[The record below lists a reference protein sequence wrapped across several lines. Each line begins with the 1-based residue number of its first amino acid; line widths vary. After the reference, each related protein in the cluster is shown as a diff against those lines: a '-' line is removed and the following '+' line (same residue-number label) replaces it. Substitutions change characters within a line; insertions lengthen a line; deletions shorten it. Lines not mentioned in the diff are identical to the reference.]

1 MSKLVQRLAAMVAMT
16 AVVLGATIGGVSS
29 MMIHYKPLNEGAE
42 TVLTVNGDAV
52 TADEYS
58 GYMLYNMQY
67 YASMYAQ
74 MGLTDLW
81 SNEDMAKSLGASMPE
96 AAEQQAIYA
105 RVVMQKFNELG
116 LKLSYNEQKEM
127 ASVRRNSIANTTKD
141 AYLNQIAQFGF
152 SDQTYQNFMYISQCY
167 QALNDYYFGENG
179 VNTPS
184 DEDIQ
189 KYYEDN
195 YITAKH
201 ILITTVDPASGET
214 KRTDEEAKKEAQSI
228 LDRINAGED
237 FDTLMNQYSEDTGLS
252 NNPNGY
258 TFTEGQMVDEFYNAA
273 KALQE
278 GEVSGLVKS
287 QYGYHIIKRCEL
299 NQDEFENMRDA
310 IIAAVASEK
319 GTAGSIDEMMQ
330 QWIDEADIQTTDAY
344 DEITYDNTK
353 DYLPAD
359 VQTVLNSDT
368 SDDDGNAQTEDAQSE
383 DQSAT
388 DSQSSTD
395 KAQTADTEAAQ

>member
-1 MSKLVQRLAAMVAMT
+1 MYGLSEKNMASTFGDAAKESAKQQVALIHIVKQKMDELGLSLSYSQKKNIVTANKQNAEQLGGEDAYLQRLASIGFDMDNYNNYQYVSACAQ
-16 AVVLGATIGGVSS
+16 VL
-29 MMIHYKPLNEGAE
+29 K
-42 TVLTVNGDAV
+42 
-52 TADEYS
+52 
-58 GYMLYNMQY
+58 
-67 YASMYAQ
+67 
-74 MGLTDLW
+74 
-81 SNEDMAKSLGASMPE
+81 
-96 AAEQQAIYA
+96 
-105 RVVMQKFNELG
+105 
-116 LKLSYNEQKEM
+116 
-127 ASVRRNSIANTTKD
+127 
-141 AYLNQIAQFGF
+141 
-152 SDQTYQNFMYISQCY
+152 
-167 QALNDYYFGENG
+167 DYYFGENG
-179 VNTPS
+179 VSVPS
-184 DEDIQ
+184 DDELQ
-189 KYYEDN
+189 KYFDDN

-201 ILITTVDPASGET
+201 ILILT
-214 KRTDEEAKKEAQSI
+214 KKEAQAV
-228 LDRINAGED
+228 LDRLNNGED
-237 FDTLMNQYSEDTGLS
+237 FDALLTEKNEDAGEAQYAK
-252 NNPNGY
+252 GY

-330 QWIDEADIQTTDAY
+330 QWIDEADIQTTEAY

-388 DSQSSTD
+388 DSQTATD
-395 KAQTADTEAAQ
+395 EAQTADTESAQ

>member
-1 MSKLVQRLAAMVAMT
+1 MTVNGEEIHADEYASYMMSQIINYQQMYAMYGLSEKNMASTFGDAAKESAKQQVALIHIVKQKMDELGLSLSYSQKKNIVTANKQNAEQLGGEDAYLQRLASIGFDMDHYNNYQYVSACAQ
-16 AVVLGATIGGVSS
+16 VL
-29 MMIHYKPLNEGAE
+29 K
-42 TVLTVNGDAV
+42 
-52 TADEYS
+52 
-58 GYMLYNMQY
+58 
-67 YASMYAQ
+67 
-74 MGLTDLW
+74 
-81 SNEDMAKSLGASMPE
+81 
-96 AAEQQAIYA
+96 
-105 RVVMQKFNELG
+105 
-116 LKLSYNEQKEM
+116 
-127 ASVRRNSIANTTKD
+127 
-141 AYLNQIAQFGF
+141 
-152 SDQTYQNFMYISQCY
+152 
-167 QALNDYYFGENG
+167 DYYFGENG
-179 VNTPS
+179 VSVPS
-184 DEDIQ
+184 DDELQ
-189 KYYEDN
+189 KYFDDN

-201 ILITTVDPASGET
+201 ILILTKNPSTGET
-214 KRTDEEAKKEAQSI
+214 TRTDEEAKKEA
-228 LDRINAGED
+228 GEA
-237 FDTLMNQYSEDTGLS
+237 QYAK
-252 NNPNGY
+252 GY

-388 DSQSSTD
+388 DSQTATD
-395 KAQTADTEAAQ
+395 EAQTADTESAQ

>member
-1 MSKLVQRLAAMVAMT
+1 MRT
-16 AVVLGATIGGVSS
+16 GV
-29 MMIHYKPLNEGAE
+29 K
-42 TVLTVNGDAV
+42 
-52 TADEYS
+52 
-58 GYMLYNMQY
+58 
-67 YASMYAQ
+67 
-74 MGLTDLW
+74 
-81 SNEDMAKSLGASMPE
+81 
-96 AAEQQAIYA
+96 
-105 RVVMQKFNELG
+105 
-116 LKLSYNEQKEM
+116 
-127 ASVRRNSIANTTKD
+127 
-141 AYLNQIAQFGF
+141 
-152 SDQTYQNFMYISQCY
+152 
-167 QALNDYYFGENG
+167 DYYFGENG
-179 VNTPS
+179 VSVPS
-184 DEDIQ
+184 DDELQ
-189 KYYEDN
+189 KYFDDN

-201 ILITTVDPASGET
+201 ILILTKNPSTGET
-214 KRTDEEAKKEAQSI
+214 TRTDEEAKKEAQAV
-228 LDRINAGED
+228 LDRLNNGED
-237 FDTLMNQYSEDTGLS
+237 FDALLTEKNEDAGEAQYAK
-252 NNPNGY
+252 GY

-330 QWIDEADIQTTDAY
+330 QWIDEADIQTTEAY

-395 KAQTADTEAAQ
+395 KAQTATTESAQ

>member
-1 MSKLVQRLAAMVAMT
+1 MSKLVQRIVALVVML
-16 AVVLGATIGGVSS
+16 AVVMSATAYGASTFVVDYQELKSDAPVV
-29 MMIHYKPLNEGAE
+29 M
-42 TVLTVNGDAV
+42 TVNGEEIH
-52 TADEYS
+52 ADEYAS
-58 GYMLYNMQY
+58 YMMSQIINYQQ
-67 YASMYAQ
+67 MYA
-74 MGLTDLW
+74 MYGL
-81 SNEDMAKSLGASMPE
+81 SEKNMASTFGDAAKESAKQQVALIHIVN
-96 AAEQQAIYA
+96 AEQ
-105 RVVMQKFNELG
+105 LG
-116 LKLSYNEQKEM
+116 GE
-127 ASVRRNSIANTTKD
+127 D
-141 AYLNQIAQFGF
+141 AYLQRLASIGFDMDNYNNYQYVSACAQV
-152 SDQTYQNFMYISQCY
+152 
-167 QALNDYYFGENG
+167 LKDYYFGENG
-179 VNTPS
+179 VNVPS
-184 DEDIQ
+184 DDELQ
-189 KYYEDN
+189 KYFDDN

-201 ILITTVDPASGET
+201 ILILTTNPSTGET
-214 KRTDEEAKKEAQSI
+214 TRTDEEAKKEAQAV
-228 LDRINAGED
+228 LDRLNNGED
-237 FDTLMNQYSEDTGLS
+237 FDALLTEKNEDAGEAQYAK
-252 NNPNGY
+252 GY

-287 QYGYHIIKRCEL
+287 KYGYHIIKRCEL

-383 DQSAT
+383 DQTST

-395 KAQTADTEAAQ
+395 EAQTATTESAQ